1 MNLNKNYYS
10 LLGVINT
17 STEKEIKG
25 AYRKLSFIHH
35 PDKKGDPIVFGNITE
50 AYDVLCGDERETYD
64 MKSRYGN
71 NYNEYYELLETDFNF
86 NFDDTKDKLE
96 KFKKNDV
103 FNIYIKVDDTFDGN
117 IEYERWVICKKCD
130 GSGKDFSSKIIIR
143 DNDGKILKMFDADD
157 GCDFCF
163 EENNYVITKRGPI
176 KINEVK
182 IGDKV
187 LTKNN
192 DYKDVYR
199 LMEREYS
206 GELYDIDVCGIKING
221 VTHNHKLNVVRFERN
236 KSNRIK
242 INDYSIV
249 EIPSSELTLNDFIL
263 YQKQTWISKDKIVLS
278 DTINRKNNEIEINED
293 FIKFLACYIAEG
305 NTRGN
310 RVVVLTFHKE
320 KDKNLIEFVKRYVE
334 EILKTKVK
342 IFSKPKHWGDKVIK
356 IEIFNSQLAK
366 FIKEYTG
373 HTAINK
379 YIHQDILGNSDQ
391 ILLDTL
397 LLCDGYEKRN
407 LRTYTTISKKLAYQV
422 LHLALGLG
430 HNSSISNYKEHTDKN
445 GVKHKS
451 CYRIYIRYSQD
462 FNKMGAYNKK
472 IKEGICLKVKKINK
486 RFVESTK
493 VYNISVSET
502 HKYTIDGLLVNNC
515 EGIGKDYTG
524 KECSF
529 CSGKG
534 KIGLTPCNTCK
545 GDKRIL
551 GKQKLKNI
559 KLTGD
564 ETKIEAMGHYSKD
577 EPGKVGYLL
586 LFKQQSSE

>member
-1 MNLNKNYYS
+1 M
-10 LLGVINT
+10 
-17 STEKEIKG
+17 
-25 AYRKLSFIHH
+25 
-35 PDKKGDPIVFGNITE
+35 
-50 AYDVLCGDERETYD
+50 
-64 MKSRYGN
+64 
-71 NYNEYYELLETDFNF
+71 
-86 NFDDTKDKLE
+86 
-96 KFKKNDV
+96 
-103 FNIYIKVDDTFDGN
+103 
-117 IEYERWVICKKCD
+117 
-130 GSGKDFSSKIIIR
+130 
-143 DNDGKILKMFDADD
+143 
-157 GCDFCF
+157 
-163 EENNYVITKRGPI
+163 
-176 KINEVK
+176 
-182 IGDKV
+182 
-187 LTKNN
+187 
-192 DYKDVYR
+192 
-199 LMEREYS
+199 
-206 GELYDIDVCGIKING
+206 
-221 VTHNHKLNVVRFERN
+221 
-236 KSNRIK
+236 
-242 INDYSIV
+242 
-249 EIPSSELTLNDFIL
+249 
-263 YQKQTWISKDKIVLS
+263 
-278 DTINRKNNEIEINED
+278 
-293 FIKFLACYIAEG
+293 ACYIAEG

-320 KDKNLIEFVKRYVE
+320 KDKNLIEFIKRYVE

-515 EGIGKDYTG
+515 EGSGKDYAG
-524 KECSF
+524 RECSF

-534 KIGLTPCNTCK
+534 KVGLTPCNTCK

-559 KLTGD
+559 TLTGD
-564 ETKIEAMGHYSKD
+564 ETKLEAMGHYSKD
-577 EPGKVGYLL
+577 ETGKVGYLL
-586 LFKQQSSE
+586 LFRQQSSE